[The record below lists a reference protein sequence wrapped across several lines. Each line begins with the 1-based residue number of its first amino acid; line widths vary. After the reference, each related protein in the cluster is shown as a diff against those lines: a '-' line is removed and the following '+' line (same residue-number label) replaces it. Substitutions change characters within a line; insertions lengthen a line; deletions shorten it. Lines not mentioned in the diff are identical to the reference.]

1 MAVAPI
7 NEVRKVINYAV
18 SVIPRKKIMMGIP
31 LYGYDWTLPYV
42 PKGEFAESVG
52 CLEAVDRAAKVN
64 AIIKYGVKSQSP
76 FYNYFDKNKAEH
88 VVWFEDARSMN
99 AKLRTANEYNLG
111 GVSYWTIG
119 KYFPQAW
126 LVQNSLYDV
135 KKLL

>member
-1 MAVAPI
+1 
-7 NEVRKVINYAV
+7 
-18 SVIPRKKIMMGIP
+18 MGIP
-31 LYGYDWTLPYV
+31 NYGYDWTLPFV
-42 PKGEFAESVG
+42 KGTKARALGNV
-52 CLEAVDRAAKVN
+52 EAVDLARKVY
-64 AIIKYGVKSQSP
+64 ASIQYDYTSQAP
-76 FYNYFDKNKAEH
+76 FFNYYDSNGKEH

-126 LVQNSLYDV
+126 LVQNSLFDV